1 MRAVVAFCILSSP
14 VFAGNYSSE
23 IIYDSPCDT
32 PTMTLEQYTPLVYD
46 ADPLILYRLYLKSV
60 EALGCEKH
68 IDPIFYISD
77 ERKMQ
82 FVFGGADYVP
92 TPAQVPVPMA
102 IFNLIAG
109 LGVLWLMKLAR
120 KLSWSPI
127 AITTTSS
134 SEPRL

>member
-14 VFAGNYSSE
+14 VFAGSYSSE

-82 FVFGGADYVP
+82 FVFGGADYVSV
-92 TPAQVPVPMA
+92 PAQVPVPMA
-102 IFNLIAG
+102 FFNLL
-109 LGVLWLMKLAR
+109 LGVGILWR
-120 KLSWSPI
+120 KALLK
-127 AITTTSS
+127 
-134 SEPRL
+134 RLGLCRVI

>member
-109 LGVLWLMKLAR
+109 LGVLWIVKLAR
-120 KLSWSPI
+120 RLSWSPI
-127 AITTTSS
+127 TTDIVS
-134 SEPRL
+134 PLAPKL